1 MYRQT
6 FPTLL
11 PLLFLGTTI
20 FPNHAVATNHPYL
33 LVSEDENGL
42 TLELTRPP
50 VQLETVQTTEQP
62 CYRIHIPAW
71 GKTLEP
77 GYPELPVKSILMQVP
92 QHGEVNTQAFEIQY
106 KTVKNVDLCPVPVPR
121 VSESG
126 AITFQFVRNEAAY
139 QTEAFFPN
147 TLVKIGAR
155 EILRSVPVSRLQ
167 IFPFQW
173 NPVTKELRYADK
185 IRFKVQILPNSHFSK
200 AETNEL
206 SVSKEGFSKEGNSFS
221 QRAVRGDLM
230 LSPGLNFQGF
240 QNLGDFTL
248 RSAKQKD
255 SAPVEETTRHV
266 KQSDALRI
274 EITKEGIYRLSY
286 EDLAEAGLQPQ
297 LMNPERLRLFNQ
309 GEEVDIRV
317 ISEDSSLFQPGDTLE
332 FYAQAINTAFTN
344 TNVYWLY
351 WRKKGF
357 GKRLAQIDGTVTG
370 QAEAINAFYEHLH
383 IEQNNQF
390 WLETPGA
397 PEQDYWFW
405 SRLNASDV
413 KKYTVEVPAPF
424 SEPTE
429 AVVRLKFQG
438 RSTASPHP
446 NHHTL
451 IKLNGT
457 VIGDELWDGDSTY
470 TQEMRVSSELL
481 VAGKNTLTVEMPG
494 DTGTV
499 VDVIYLDW
507 IEVDYWRTFEA
518 VKDSLVLN
526 LEDLSQE
533 IQVAVT
539 KLSQPNIVIY
549 DITNPFDVAEVVNF
563 AVEGEKRDYQATFET
578 PAASEKTYYVSTTKQ
593 IKSPPSI
600 TPWKPANLNGPKNGA
615 DYILITDKDFL
626 EAVQPLAELR
636 RRQGLRVKVVSVQDI
651 YNEFNDGLFKPAA
664 IKEFLQYAYHNW
676 SRPAPT
682 YVFLVGDANLNYKK
696 KTKKGNR
703 VPAHLSASYEG
714 LTPDDNWYVSVDGDD
729 ILPDMYIG
737 RIPGNTQETVAQLI
751 DKIIRFEESTVE
763 NPRKVLLIA
772 DSNSDF
778 EDLNESIFD
787 YLPAGFN
794 ADKIYLRSYLANVD
808 KDGRDEKIAQASQDI
823 SASFN
828 NGVMLSNYIGHGVMD
843 RWSQAKGLFKPED
856 VQNLSNE
863 ERLAFAL
870 MLTCINGYFVDSS
883 KYSFAEEFLLARGG
897 AIGAFAPSN
906 VSYAWEDMILAN
918 EIFSLIFE
926 QGNRVLGAIT
936 TQAKIAAYEQGV
948 SQNALQM
955 FTLFGDPAVSLK
967 AW

>member
-6 FPTLL
+6 FSTLL
-11 PLLFLGTTI
+11 PLLFLGTTT
-20 FPNHAVATNHPYL
+20 FSNHAVATNHPYL

-50 VQLETVQTTEQP
+50 VQLETIQTTEQP

-71 GKTLEP
+71 GKTHEP
-77 GYPELPVKSILMQVP
+77 GYPELPVKSVLMQVP
-92 QHGEVNTQAFEIQY
+92 QHGELNTQLLEIQY

-121 VSESG
+121 VSENE
-126 AITFQFVRNEAAY
+126 AITFQYVRNETAY
-139 QTEAFFPN
+139 QTEAFFPD
-147 TLVKIGAR
+147 TLVKIGAP
-155 EILRSVPVSRLQ
+155 EILRGVAVSRLQ

-173 NPVTKELRYADK
+173 NPVTTELRYADK
-185 IRFKVQILPNSHFSK
+185 IRVKLQVLPGEYLSLADVSENMPRTLINS
-200 AETNEL
+200 
-206 SVSKEGFSKEGNSFS
+206 EGEHTASASPEEKIKSAQENGL
-221 QRAVRGDLM
+221 RAV
-230 LSPGLNFQGF
+230 SGL
-240 QNLGDFTL
+240 
-248 RSAKQKD
+248 REVPS
-255 SAPVEETTRHV
+255 RHL

-274 EITKEGIYRLSY
+274 EITEAGIYRLSY
-286 EDLAEAGLQPQ
+286 EDLAEAGLQPE

-309 GEEVDIRV
+309 GEEVAIRV
-317 ISEDSSLFQPGDTLE
+317 IYEDSSQFQPGDSLE
-332 FYAQAINTAFTN
+332 FYAQGLNNSFTN

-357 GKRLAQIDGTVTG
+357 GKRVAQIDGTVTG
-370 QAEAINAFYEHLH
+370 QAEVINAFYEHVH
-383 IEQNNQF
+383 FEQNKQF

-397 PEQDYWFW
+397 PGQDYWFW
-405 SRLNASDV
+405 QRLNASDV
-413 KKYTVEVPAPF
+413 KEYTVEVPAPV

-429 AVVRLKFQG
+429 AIVRLKFQG

-481 VAGKNTLTVEMPG
+481 VAGKNTLTIEMPG
-494 DTGTV
+494 DTGAV

-507 IEVDYWRTFEA
+507 IELDYWRTFEA
-518 VKDSLVLN
+518 VTDRLRLN
-526 LEDLSQE
+526 LEALPQE

-539 KLSQPNIVIY
+539 KLSQPDIVIY

-563 AVEGEKRDYQATFET
+563 AVEGEKRDYQASFET
-578 PAASEKTYYVSTTKQ
+578 PAASEKTYYISTTQQ
-593 IKSPPSI
+593 INSPPSI
-600 TPWKPANLNGPKNGA
+600 TPWNPVNLNGPKNGA

-626 EAVQPLAELR
+626 AAVQPLAELR

-696 KTKKGNR
+696 TTKKGNR

-714 LTPDDNWYVSVDGDD
+714 LTPDDNWYVSVDGNDS
-729 ILPDMYIG
+729 LPDMYIG

-763 NPRKVLLIA
+763 NSRKVLLVA
-772 DSNSDF
+772 DSSSDF
-778 EDLNESIFD
+778 EDLNEGIFD
-787 YLPAGFN
+787 YLPAGFT
-794 ADKIYLRSYLANVD
+794 ADKIYLRSYLADVD
-808 KDGRDEKIAQASQDI
+808 KEERDEKIAQASQDI

-856 VQNLSNE
+856 VQNLTNE
-863 ERLAFAL
+863 EQLAFAL
-870 MLTCINGYFVDSS
+870 MLTCINGYFVDSN
-883 KYSFAEEFLLARGG
+883 KYSFAEEFLLAQGG

-906 VSYAWEDMILAN
+906 VSYTWEDMILAN
-918 EIFSLIFE
+918 AVFSSIFE

-936 TQAKIAAYEQGV
+936 TQAKIAAYEQGTSENV
-948 SQNALQM
+948 LQM